1 MTKTIEMKKNL
12 LNTVLDDIKTFSDL
26 YKLSTKDSSYYENI
40 VSVLTDEKH
49 RIEAEIMAEI
59 DKEEATPERRIFHID
74 VGNMPNH
81 LATAFVEHVKD
92 EKHRIEAE
100 IMAAIDKEEAAPEH
114 KREII
119 ICEDELH
126 RLVVAFS
133 AFKLRIGDIGLKDIG
148 LFQLFEED
156 NSIFVQFPDR
166 SIVDLSD
173 NEAW

>member
-49 RIEAEIMAEI
+49 RIEAEIMA
-59 DKEEATPERRIFHID
+59 
-74 VGNMPNH
+74 
-81 LATAFVEHVKD
+81 
-92 EKHRIEAE
+92 
-100 IMAAIDKEEAAPEH
+100 AIDKEEAAPEH

-133 AFKLRIGDIGLKDIG
+133 AFKLRIGAIGLKDIG

-173 NEAW
+173 NDAW